1 MLKLD
6 NFSNQ
11 FPFPWELQNIMVPFI
26 SLSKNSVTSLWH
38 YRLHGRVDVWASYTI
53 FVKNNFSKM
62 FSGTDL
68 AQLQL

>member
-1 MLKLD
+1 
-6 NFSNQ
+6 
-11 FPFPWELQNIMVPFI
+11 MVPFI